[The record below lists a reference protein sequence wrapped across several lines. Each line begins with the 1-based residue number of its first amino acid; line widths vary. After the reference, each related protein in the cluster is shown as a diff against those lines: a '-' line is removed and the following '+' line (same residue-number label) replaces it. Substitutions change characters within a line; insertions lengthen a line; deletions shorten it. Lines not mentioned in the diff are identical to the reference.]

1 MTICV
6 TPVNPPKLETLRSTR
21 WEKGKSVDYADLP
34 KTVSVQLTQRGG
46 HTAYI
51 KNWQLESWVDD
62 YARAFFSERLNS

>member
-1 MTICV
+1 
-6 TPVNPPKLETLRSTR
+6 
-21 WEKGKSVDYADLP
+21 
-34 KTVSVQLTQRGG
+34 VQLTQRGG